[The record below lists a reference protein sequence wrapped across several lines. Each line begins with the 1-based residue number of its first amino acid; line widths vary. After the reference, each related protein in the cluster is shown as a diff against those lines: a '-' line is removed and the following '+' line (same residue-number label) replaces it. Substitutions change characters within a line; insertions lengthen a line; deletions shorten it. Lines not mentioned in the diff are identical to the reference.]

1 MPFVSS
7 STTLLSP
14 YLSAQP
20 QQQQPRKKGSD
31 NVVVVR
37 LAVVVVLAMIVT
49 HSSRTFSFQL
59 LSYPNTTM
67 TPTTTTITYHH
78 GGFEDDEDVVAA
90 ATSSS
95 SWLHPDCQALNVTR
109 EAVAMSRTVGNIHR
123 LQRAFFRNIKSTNR
137 TTRIVVL
144 GGSVTAGHDCYPA
157 ALKELWNLPNLTCAW
172 PYQLE
177 QLLST
182 RDNTIS
188 VEIINKAIGG
198 TPSSAGLTQIMG
210 LAAHDPAVD
219 VIIIAWAA
227 NDDNYKKFYGSDPYQ
242 MQRSL
247 ETLIRTALA
256 LPSQP
261 AVLIFEDFGLR
272 HSYPVA
278 EEMHNSVAHVYELPI
293 ISARAAFW
301 NLYRHQIK
309 SLSAPAHVPAIWH
322 QRFACLIEANLWQ
335 DIRPSPSSLS
345 TTLSATRLDMSTYQ
359 DPLVAV
365 AQPVFGGTTLRCR
378 PIHVF
383 AAASET
389 LQHAPSYVDPT
400 WSYRADAPGKFGY
413 LANTTNA
420 TLQFTFSLG
429 SSQPAG
435 PNNGTTTTTTD
446 ASDHHY
452 QKYVLFVHYLR
463 SYSPEWGQATLQVI
477 TTTTSSLLPQPKTV
491 VQLDA
496 TTLAHESQTVEA
508 SVEWNRTVATLAG
521 RDDDD
526 DNPVVTATITVIRG
540 KMKIVEVSLFGCE
553 DGHDESS

>member
-1 MPFVSS
+1 M
-7 STTLLSP
+7 TT
-14 YLSAQP
+14 
-20 QQQQPRKKGSD
+20 
-31 NVVVVR
+31 
-37 LAVVVVLAMIVT
+37 M
-49 HSSRTFSFQL
+49 
-59 LSYPNTTM
+59 TTM
-67 TPTTTTITYHH
+67 TPTTTITNHS
-78 GGFEDDEDVVAA
+78 GIDDDAADAAAA
-90 ATSSS
+90 ATSST
-95 SWLHPDCQALNVTR
+95 SWLHPDCRGMNVTR

-123 LQRAFFRNIKSTNR
+123 LQRAFFRTRSSGDDTTTTNR
-137 TTRIVVL
+137 TNNTTRIVVL
-144 GGSVTAGHDCYPA
+144 GGSVTAGHDCHPA
-157 ALKELWNLPNLTCAW
+157 SSKELWNLPNLTCAW

-182 RDNTIS
+182 RPKNANLS

-210 LAAHDPAVD
+210 LANHPVD

-227 NDDNYKKFYGSDPYQ
+227 NDDNYHKFYGPDPQYQ
-242 MQRSL
+242 MQRSF

-256 LPSQP
+256 LPSHP

-301 NLYRHQIK
+301 NLYRYQIK

-335 DIRPSPSSLS
+335 DIRPPLSSLS

-389 LQHAPSYVDPT
+389 LQQAPSYVDPA

-420 TLQFTFSLG
+420 KLQFTFFSLG
-429 SSQPAG
+429 PESTPPQPVDHH
-435 PNNGTTTTTTD
+435 NDTTTNTTTD
-446 ASDHHY
+446 APDHHHY

-463 SYSPEWGQATLQVI
+463 SYSPEWGQATLQVMK
-477 TTTTSSLLPQPKTV
+477 TTSPLLQQPKTMV
-491 VQLDA
+491 VRLDA

-508 SVEWNRTVATLAG
+508 SVEWNRTVTTTAG

-526 DNPVVTATITVIRG
+526 DPVVTATITVIRG

-553 DGHDESS
+553 DGGVGHDDESS